1 MSVEAVIVGD
11 DELRAKFQRASDTID
26 GKLVDSMGRITIC
39 LQAHVVR
46 NKLSGQVLK
55 VRTNNLRGSIHQE
68 VSHDGS
74 GVVGRVG
81 TNVEYAAFHEYG
93 FSGTQ
98 NVREHMRTIKMAF
111 GKMLKTP
118 KRIVISAHA
127 RHIDYPEH
135 SFLRSALD
143 DQRAEIM
150 AELGNA
156 VKEAI
161 Q

>member
-1 MSVEAVIVGD
+1 
-11 DELRAKFQRASDTID
+11 
-26 GKLVDSMGRITIC
+26 
-39 LQAHVVR
+39 
-46 NKLSGQVLK
+46 
-55 VRTNNLRGSIHQE
+55 
-68 VSHDGS
+68 
-74 GVVGRVG
+74 
-81 TNVEYAAFHEYG
+81 
-93 FSGTQ
+93 
-98 NVREHMRTIKMAF
+98 MAF

-127 RHIDYPEH
+127 RHLDYPEH

-143 DQRAEIM
+143 DQRSEIM